1 MKNTR
6 NLLVIALFTI
16 LFASCGK
23 TTAQNEKVVSA
34 DPTKFTCLKTGEL
47 EGRYFPEFSSDGKYF
62 VHELNH
68 DSIVIRD
75 VSTLTKIKTLKID
88 CKDCNINS
96 LSKDGKYFIA
106 SKDVWKLSI
115 YDISSGKKITTL
127 QGEAKDVAWSPD
139 GKYLAGFLGDDKS
152 IAIWDNTGKIIKT
165 FRDVSLDES
174 TVLWS
179 PDGKY
184 LAFASERSGGI
195 EKVVIN
201 DFGTELEIEQEKFVS
216 SVVILDVSNGNKIK
230 EFNVKV
236 CYDLFWSENGK
247 YLKCLDLD
255 DDLVVV
261 WDINSG
267 KEIKTIKL
275 NYDGEAP
282 RFSPDGKYLS
292 INSGKEVSSIIIFDL
307 DSGEKIKTLQTNLK
321 YVGHKWSPD
330 GKCILAYNM
339 DFEDTTTR
347 VQIWGIK

>member
-1 MKNTR
+1 MKNTK
-6 NLLVIALFTI
+6 NLLAIALFTI
-16 LFASCGK
+16 LIASCGK

-34 DPTKFTCLKTGEL
+34 DPTKFTCLKTGEI
-47 EGRYFPEFSSDGKYF
+47 EGFFSFFTSDGKYF
-62 VHELNH
+62 VHELNN

-75 VSTLTKIKTLKID
+75 VSTLTKIKTLKV
-88 CKDCNINS
+88 DCNDCSINS

-106 SKDVWKLSI
+106 SEDAWKLSI
-115 YDISSGKKITTL
+115 CDMNSGKKITTL
-127 QGEAKDVAWSPD
+127 QGEAKEVTWSPD
-139 GKYLAGFLGDDKS
+139 GKYLAGFLDDDES

-174 TVLWS
+174 TVLCS

-184 LAFASERSGGI
+184 LAFASKRSGGI

-230 EFNVKV
+230 EFNVKD
-236 CYDLFWSENGK
+236 CDGLFWSENDK
-247 YLKCLDLD
+247 YLKCLD

-275 NYDGEAP
+275 NYGGERP
-282 RFSPDGKYLS
+282 TFSPDGKYLS

-321 YVGHKWSPD
+321 YVRHKWSPD
-330 GKCILAYNM
+330 GKCILVYNM
-339 DFEDTTTR
+339 DFEDTTRR

>member
-6 NLLVIALFTI
+6 NLLAIALFTI

-34 DPTKFTCLKTGEL
+34 DPTKFTCLKTGEI
-47 EGRYFPEFSSDGKYF
+47 EGIFYLFTPDGKYF

-75 VSTLTKIKTLKID
+75 VSTLTKIKTLKV
-88 CKDCNINS
+88 DCNDCFIIS

-115 YDISSGKKITTL
+115 YDVNSGKKITTL

-139 GKYLAGFLGDDKS
+139 GKYLAGFFDDDES

-174 TVLWS
+174 TVSVLWS

-184 LAFASERSGGI
+184 LAFESTRSGGI

-201 DFGTELEIEQEKFVS
+201 DWGTELEIEQEKIVS

-230 EFNVKV
+230 EFNVKD
-236 CYDLFWSENGK
+236 CNGLFWSENGK
-247 YLKCLDLD
+247 YLKCSD

-275 NYDGEAP
+275 NHDNWDCTK
-282 RFSPDGKYLS
+282 FSPDGKYLS
-292 INSGKEVSSIIIFDL
+292 TSGKVDGSIIIFDL

-321 YVGHKWSPD
+321 YAYHEWSPD
-330 GKCILAYNM
+330 GKYILARSL
-339 DFEDTTTR
+339 DLEDTIR
-347 VQIWGIK
+347 RIQIWGIK

>member
-6 NLLVIALFTI
+6 NLLVIALFAI

-62 VHELNH
+62 VHELNNN
-68 DSIVIRD
+68 SIVIRD
-75 VSTLTKIKTLKID
+75 VNTLTKIKTLKV
-88 CKDCNINS
+88 DCNINS

-106 SKDVWKLSI
+106 SEDAWELSI
-115 YDISSGKKITTL
+115 YDLNSGKKITTL
-127 QGEAKDVAWSPD
+127 QDVKDVAWSPD
-139 GKYLAGFLGDDKS
+139 GKYLAGFLGEES

-165 FRDVSLDES
+165 FRDVSLDEAF
-174 TVLWS
+174 VLWS

-184 LAFASERSGGI
+184 LAFPSFRSEGVD
-195 EKVVIN
+195 K
-201 DFGTELEIEQEKFVS
+201 
-216 SVVILDVSNGNKIK
+216 VVILDVSKGNKIK
-230 EFNVKV
+230 EFNVKD
-236 CYDLFWSENGK
+236 CNGLFWSENGK
-247 YLKCLDLD
+247 YLNCVD

-275 NYDGEAP
+275 NHDNWDCTK
-282 RFSPDGKYLS
+282 FSPDGKYLS
-292 INSGKEVSSIIIFDL
+292 TSGKEDGSIIIFDL

-321 YVGHKWSPD
+321 FAYHEWSPD